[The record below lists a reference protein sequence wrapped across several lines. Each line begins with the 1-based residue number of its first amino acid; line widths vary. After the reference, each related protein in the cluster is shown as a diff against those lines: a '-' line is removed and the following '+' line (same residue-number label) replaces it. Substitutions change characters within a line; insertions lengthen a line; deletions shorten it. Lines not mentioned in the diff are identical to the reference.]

1 MLTDSSDL
9 VDANKSEAENLQ
21 QLMMQLQNAQNSNG
35 TSSMFDTLF
44 NQALFQ
50 NGRSS
55 AQTEHAEQSPVFSEP
70 TTPAI
75 NSNDLMS
82 RLLNDHPP
90 QPQQPAQNELD
101 PQQLLNFLATL
112 NPAEGGADL
121 MRLLGPNATS
131 LLGPLD
137 TQTMNKPQKRSNVST
152 TASPAPQHS
161 DDRPVAKMPRLTA
174 QTEKKDSDLLEKLDL
189 GNFLLQQAQKQIRS
203 PTNSPENTPPTPHV
217 NVPTS
222 SDPASV
228 LNQLLPSLSMPNFN
242 FPMFPNFN
250 SQSLGLENQLDMA
263 RMAQL
268 VNQAQ
273 QVPKTPKRQ
282 YSSTSKNY
290 CDLCNK
296 EVCNKY
302 FLRTHMLKMH
312 NIVIDEN
319 KSVIA
324 NIDTLE
330 KEKEGGLSFRC
341 DLCKIK
347 LDTRTQLRDHKRDA
361 HGIMPL
367 TNAQPVPSTNNNN
380 HAGSSASSECEVS
393 QKTPTNF
400 DSTQEFTKLEPQD
413 TVPPPSSSSSTASIS
428 EECCPVCV
436 GKMEAEK
443 LSLHLMTHHS
453 NQLSQTFLDG
463 MKAEDQVLE
472 SVDEAAL
479 RFARGR
485 EEFRPG
491 NKEEKHSHTSGSA
504 SPLSVNIPEAY
515 FQNLETS
522 KTMHNQTVV
531 LKVLDQNANLP
542 EELLAYLPVKTQIT
556 QPIRLT
562 IELRPTPDPK
572 EV

>member
-9 VDANKSEAENLQ
+9 VDTNKSEADNIQ
-21 QLMMQLQNAQNSNG
+21 QLMMQLQNAQNSNS
-35 TSSMFDTLF
+35 TSAMFDALF

-50 NGRSS
+50 NGNNRSS
-55 AQTEHAEQSPVFSEP
+55 AEAEQSPVFSEP
-70 TTPAI
+70 STPAV
-75 NSNDLMS
+75 NTADFMS
-82 RLLNDHPP
+82 RLLSEQSNQFQLPPP
-90 QPQQPAQNELD
+90 QDETD
-101 PQQLLNFLATL
+101 PQQLLNLLNTL
-112 NPAEGGADL
+112 NSSESNNDL
-121 MRLLGPNATS
+121 LRLLGPNAASILAPLEAQMQNKNLKRTS
-131 LLGPLD
+131 ATGH
-137 TQTMNKPQKRSNVST
+137 S
-152 TASPAPQHS
+152 SPAPQHS
-161 DDRPVAKMPRLTA
+161 DERPVTKMPRLTA
-174 QTEKKDSDLLEKLDL
+174 QAERKDSDLLEKLDM
-189 GNFLLQQAQKQIRS
+189 NFLLQSQKQVRS
-203 PTNSPENTPPTPHV
+203 PTNSPENTPPTPHL

-222 SDPASV
+222 SDANNV
-228 LNQLLPSLSMPNFN
+228 LSQLLPNLSLPNFN
-242 FPMFPNFN
+242 FPMFPNMNGQNF
-250 SQSLGLENQLDMA
+250 GLDGPLDMA
-263 RMAQL
+263 RMAHL

-273 QVPKTPKRQ
+273 SVPKTPKRQ

-341 DLCKIK
+341 DICKIK
-347 LDTRTQLRDHKRDA
+347 LDTRLQLRDHKRDA

-367 TNAQPVPSTNNNN
+367 TNQPISATNV
-380 HAGSSASSECEVS
+380 GSSASSECDAS
-393 QKTPTNF
+393 QKTPTAFDTPSNF
-400 DSTQEFTKLEPQD
+400 VKLESQD
-413 TVPPPSSSSSTASIS
+413 NIPPPSSSSSTAS

-436 GKMEAEK
+436 GKIDVEK
-443 LSLHLMTHHS
+443 LSAHLMSHH
-453 NQLSQTFLDG
+453 QLSQTFLDS
-463 MKAEDQVLE
+463 MKNEEHVLE

-485 EEFRPG
+485 EEFRPS

-515 FQNLETS
+515 FQQLETS
-522 KTMHNQTVV
+522 KNLHNQTFV
-531 LKVLDQNANLP
+531 LKVMDQNANLP
-542 EELLAYLPVKTQIT
+542 EELLAYLPVKSQIN

-562 IELRPTPDPK
+562 IELRPTADSK